1 MSSREFGSGC
11 RNLGGCPRVQAD
23 RCRGDGYDCAYDA
36 CRSDRGIRARRMSLG
51 PLMID
56 ISGAELSPEDVD
68 VLGHPL
74 GGSVLLFPRNYRN
87 PDQLVAL
94 TAAIRAVRSP
104 HLMIAVDHE
113 GGRVQ
118 RFREGFTKLPPSRP
132 LGRRLH
138 HDPPHAL
145 TSALSLRLALS
156 HTLPSPPVYTRHA
169 P

>member
-23 RCRGDGYDCAYDA
+23 RCRGDGYVSAYDA
-36 CRSDRGIRARRMSLG
+36 CRIDRGIRARRMSLG

-56 ISGAELSPEDVD
+56 ISGTELSPEDVD

-74 GGSVLLFPRNYRN
+74 VGSVLLFTRNYRN

-104 HLMIAVDHE
+104 HLMIPVDHE
-113 GGRVQ
+113 GGRIQ

-132 LGRRLH
+132 LGRRFDQH
-138 HDPPHAL
+138 
-145 TSALSLRLALS
+145 R
-156 HTLPSPPVYTRHA
+156 RHA
-169 P
+169 VTFPPSVAGPN